1 MVQKYQLTL
10 KQQYAIY
17 YLNDKT
23 TKIVLFLG
31 VCVDCLGKIGKFVCI
46 FIFNVLKLII
56 MGLGISLM
64 VFCIEEKDRE
74 KSEMGIDVPV
84 EDCYLRLHKFYNID
98 YISPD
103 RDNPDK
109 HCLVGSCGCEYLVN
123 ERYEVVNKMID
134 DVSVFKFN

>member
-10 KQQYAIY
+10 KQQYAIH

-23 TKIVLFLG
+23 TKMVLFLG
-31 VCVDCLGKIGKFVCI
+31 VCVDCLGKIGKFVCV

-64 VFCIEEKDRE
+64 LYCVKDEDLDR
-74 KSEMGIDVPV
+74 SEIGLGVPV
-84 EDCYLRLHKFYNID
+84 EECELRLFTFYNID

-123 ERYEVVNKMID
+123 ERYEVVKKMIE